1 MLMERGI
8 FERVARRWVE
18 FKPASSQKFKYWEMI
33 LKFRIARHQEKM
45 IFSCRHITGV
55 RRGIKRVPIC
65 KGVVEVEGVDVAI
78 LLTKREHG
86 IFPSF

>member
-18 FKPASSQKFKYWEMI
+18 FQPASSQKFKYWEMI
-33 LKFRIARHQEKM
+33 LKFRIDRHQET
-45 IFSCRHITGV
+45 HTGAHDTGV

-78 LLTKREHG
+78 LLTKQEHG

>member
-1 MLMERGI
+1 MSGI
-8 FERVARRWVE
+8 S
-18 FKPASSQKFKYWEMI
+18 ASQFSKVQI
-33 LKFRIARHQEKM
+33 LKFRID
-45 IFSCRHITGV
+45 RHITGV

-65 KGVVEVEGVDVAI
+65 KGVVDVEGVGVAI